1 MLIFQIIFSLRLFL
15 LTLQYESKK
24 KNRFPRE
31 KCNNALFIE
40 AGKIVIGVVKTLI
53 LVPAF
58 PLKNFFLISE
68 FPNSAQN
75 ALIN

>member
-58 PLKNFFLISE
+58 PLKNFS
-68 FPNSAQN
+68 
-75 ALIN
+75 